1 METRSQAAEKI
12 ADNCVSLTQ
21 QKLTEWGWLPVE
33 QVNGTNIHS
42 WEELNKE
49 LIRTGKSDFVQQD
62 WLMKPLIVE
71 NQQLFTVNPALV
83 ENIGKSKNALE
94 MLIHLKRFNKGE
106 SSRVYG
112 KITSADDRFTSN
124 SSAYS
129 FDLNGLAVFTVPNSL
144 QLTKLD
150 AIAAFGKWFTGGHIE
165 TGGDDSVTHVP
176 LGKKLMIIAER
187 GIKSR
192 NLEKLLQSSQAVLNF
207 LTKGPQSPSIRE
219 KVRFYFTTPSSLMI
233 QPALCAHTVI
243 TMSTGASLVA
253 GFEAKSC
260 KDDTRQL
267 QVFNYYSSGL
277 PKGPTR
283 RATQSLPYASV
294 LNFLRQRE
302 GNPNTDIVQHMECF
316 AVDGKNLGKRQLKPK
331 QFSFRRQRS
340 QRLPRV
346 RAKWEKVK
354 GKNKR
359 KHSCT
364 VGVCDR

>member
-1 METRSQAAEKI
+1 
-12 ADNCVSLTQ
+12 
-21 QKLTEWGWLPVE
+21 
-33 QVNGTNIHS
+33 
-42 WEELNKE
+42 
-49 LIRTGKSDFVQQD
+49 
-62 WLMKPLIVE
+62 
-71 NQQLFTVNPALV
+71 
-83 ENIGKSKNALE
+83 

-260 KDDTRQL
+260 KDDKA
-267 QVFNYYSSGL
+267 V
-277 PKGPTR
+277 
-283 RATQSLPYASV
+283 ASV
-294 LNFLRQRE
+294 QLLFLWV
-302 GNPNTDIVQHMECF
+302 T
-316 AVDGKNLGKRQLKPK
+316 KRSDTSGHSIATLCKCVEFSPSARRKP
-331 QFSFRRQRS
+331 
-340 QRLPRV
+340 
-346 RAKWEKVK
+346 EY
-354 GKNKR
+354 
-359 KHSCT
+359 
-364 VGVCDR
+364 